1 MIFLLNKETTQRLKA
16 VKRLIAVIKNFIG
29 LKNIWLK
36 NIKQWLKRL
45 SHRVVVIGSETTV
58 KSITSANRGSQKSLG
73 QESDYVKGSMTSL
86 EASLTVKCLEVRLVV
101 LPASLLSVQK
111 AQAKTEKNTINWYIL
126 KIEKRDKK
134 LQHSAKIYL

>member
-58 KSITSANRGSQKSLG
+58 KSITSASRGSQKSLG

-86 EASLTVKCLEVRLVV
+86 EASLTVMFGGTVGCTSSESSIC
-101 LPASLLSVQK
+101 PEGAS
-111 AQAKTEKNTINWYIL
+111 
-126 KIEKRDKK
+126 
-134 LQHSAKIYL
+134 